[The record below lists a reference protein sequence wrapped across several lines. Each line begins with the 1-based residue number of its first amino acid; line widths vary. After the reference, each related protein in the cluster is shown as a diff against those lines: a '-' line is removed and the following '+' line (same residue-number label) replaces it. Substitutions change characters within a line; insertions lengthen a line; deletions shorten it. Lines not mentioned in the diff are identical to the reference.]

1 MSDNIKNP
9 NFTSANNQSELEG
22 LHQNTV
28 ASPKNAPL

>member
-1 MSDNIKNP
+1 MNNP
-9 NFTSANNQSELEG
+9 PVLTSAQNTSELEG